1 MHRIHA
7 LTNTFSGVAGEARV
21 AAELVRC
28 GFLVAK
34 PYWTDDEAD
43 LIIIDRR
50 HSQSYSVVPVVIQ
63 VKSVQFLPNKRQ
75 QTPSRTFIQG
85 LRKRYVLNSPAFALA
100 IYRVDQD
107 EIFFIHGQDN
117 VRSVYEAQH
126 SWNRKHIPFDSLK
139 ADDDVRIAVN
149 LSDGIPGDW
158 LIPRLKPAWLSNRIH
173 GMVKTVMEDH
183 RVANA
188 AVQGLWK
195 TLPPSEDTDEDENVD
210 DKRDTVSF

>member
-28 GFLVAK
+28 GFLIAK

-43 LIIIDRR
+43 LILLDRR
-50 HSQSYSVVPVVIQ
+50 YGQSYSVIPVVIQ

-75 QTPSRTFIQG
+75 ELPSHRFIKG

-117 VRSVYEAQH
+117 VRSVYEAQS
-126 SWNRKHIPFDSLK
+126 SWNSKHVPFDALK
-139 ADDDVRIAVN
+139 PEENVRIAVDFN
-149 LSDGIPGDW
+149 EGIPGEW
-158 LIPRLKPAWLSNRIH
+158 KVPRFDASWLSTRIH
-173 GMVKTVMEDH
+173 DMVETVMGDKRDGDE
-183 RVANA
+183 
-188 AVQGLWK
+188 AVQGLWN
-195 TLPPSEDTDEDENVD
+195 TLPTDQELDEDSD
-210 DKRDTVSF
+210 DAQQID